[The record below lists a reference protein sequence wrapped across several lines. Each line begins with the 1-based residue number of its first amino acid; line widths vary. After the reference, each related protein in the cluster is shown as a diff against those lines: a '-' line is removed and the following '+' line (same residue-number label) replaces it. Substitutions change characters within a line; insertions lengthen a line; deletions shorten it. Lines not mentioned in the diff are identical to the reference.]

1 MWLGLGLHALSV
13 VLIVIAVVG
22 RLPRRALEWGVLQF
36 ILISIQ
42 VGLARLQFPGSTIS
56 AEPQFVRDLVN
67 AVMACDGCHTP
78 RPGGVFDMTR
88 RFSGGSQ
95 VWDEKAY
102 TVRGTNITPDRE
114 TGIGSWSEGDL
125 KRALTEGIRPSG
137 AHLAPQMPFAFYK
150 ILTPGDLD
158 ALVAYIRST
167 EPVRNQV
174 PPPVYKEATHAVLIP
189 GAEKPLGT
197 EALSDPV
204 KRGFYLATLAHC
216 MECHSR
222 RPDGV
227 QDYTNWSG
235 KGGAEF
241 TGPFGKVTARNITSH
256 PTAGIGAWSD
266 AEIKRALTHG
276 VGRDGRAFKLP
287 MARQVYF
294 SKMSDDDLDAIV
306 AWVRTIPPRE

>member
-1 MWLGLGLHALSV
+1 MIRLVIMSAAALVAAAGTADAQTS
-13 VLIVIAVVG
+13 
-22 RLPRRALEWGVLQF
+22 LE
-36 ILISIQ
+36 
-42 VGLARLQFPGSTIS
+42 RGSY
-56 AEPQFVRDLVN
+56 LVN

-256 PTAGIGAWSD
+256 PTAGIGAWTD

-276 VGRDGRAFKLP
+276 VARDGRAFKLP